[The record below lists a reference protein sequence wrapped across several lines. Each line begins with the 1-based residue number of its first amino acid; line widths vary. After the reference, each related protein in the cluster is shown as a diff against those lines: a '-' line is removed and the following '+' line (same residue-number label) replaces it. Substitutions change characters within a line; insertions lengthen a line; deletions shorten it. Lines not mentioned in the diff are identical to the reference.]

1 MPPVETRE
9 SLGAKRV
16 ARTAP
21 GGSGSVPR
29 ADPRFRGNI
38 SGVNFNLMPVLVALL
53 IVPAGGCGKADFDPN
68 LAVQKR
74 ELAEIHDCY
83 TNYLKTN
90 ERPPTELSQ
99 LKKYEAAYSAGL
111 AALKDGKYIVVWG
124 VKGKDAG
131 TLLAYE
137 KDVPTNGGVVLMADG
152 TVKTMAADNFK
163 SAKPAP

>member
-1 MPPVETRE
+1 MRLGGIMP
-9 SLGAKRV
+9 A
-16 ARTAP
+16 
-21 GGSGSVPR
+21 
-29 ADPRFRGNI
+29 
-38 SGVNFNLMPVLVALL
+38 VNWNWTPVLTALL
-53 IVPAGGCGKADFDPN
+53 IVPTGGCGKTAFDPE

-74 ELAEIHDCY
+74 ELTEVYDCY
-83 TNYLKTN
+83 MSYLKSN
-90 ERPPTELSQ
+90 ARPPTELSQ

-163 SAKPAP
+163 SAKPTP